1 MQRTRSLR
9 LNGMMKSYPWF
20 HDEAERVKRQHL
32 QKMKELKQLRAENS
46 LTIKLSIT
54 LVIIIGIIAYQI
66 THL

>member
-1 MQRTRSLR
+1 
-9 LNGMMKSYPWF
+9 MKMRSYPWF
-20 HDEAERVKRQHL
+20 HDEAERVKRQHD
-32 QKMKELKQLRAENS
+32 QKMAEMNKLREDK